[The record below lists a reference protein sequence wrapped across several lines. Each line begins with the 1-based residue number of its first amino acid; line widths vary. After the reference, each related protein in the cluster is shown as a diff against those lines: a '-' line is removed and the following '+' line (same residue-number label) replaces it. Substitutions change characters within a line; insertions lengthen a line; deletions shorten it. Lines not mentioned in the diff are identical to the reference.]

1 MPPGTV
7 MLTKRA
13 PVGAVVVNTVPMATN
28 QGFLNFTCGP
38 ALLPAFLAAWLKA
51 NKPYLDAVANGSTYP
66 ELYLADLFEF
76 EIGVPSVHDQQRIV
90 EVTNAFQ
97 VVLAMGSSL
106 EQLTVSPEELYLVQ
120 TKARKLRMLRET
132 LLPLLISGEVALP
145 DVSEVPVSLSASSS
159 SAGRRD
165 ARSLRGI
172 EVGTT
177 GIPKRGA
184 SLLRRIGRSSP
195 KLALPRPEAAPRA
208 HIRITSCAATKSSSR
223 SNGSLKRRS
232 PGMRM
237 AMWCASSQSST
248 SMRRASRRRSF
259 SATTRTS
266 SSAPMRSCSTGR
278 MSRWD
283 VFRPLTS
290 GRCGASR

>member
-1 MPPGTV
+1 MAEPYLRSPASWRRATLAPDPLGDLVLRVDTGSTPSTKRPEYWDGDIPWLTPKEVTDLEGSIFVSRTERCITKAGLSASAAKLMPPGTV

-145 DVSEVPVSLSASSS
+145 DVSEVPVSLSAS
-159 SAGRRD
+159 
-165 ARSLRGI
+165 
-172 EVGTT
+172 
-177 GIPKRGA
+177 
-184 SLLRRIGRSSP
+184 
-195 KLALPRPEAAPRA
+195 
-208 HIRITSCAATKSSSR
+208 
-223 SNGSLKRRS
+223 
-232 PGMRM
+232 
-237 AMWCASSQSST
+237 
-248 SMRRASRRRSF
+248 
-259 SATTRTS
+259 
-266 SSAPMRSCSTGR
+266 
-278 MSRWD
+278 
-283 VFRPLTS
+283 
-290 GRCGASR
+290 